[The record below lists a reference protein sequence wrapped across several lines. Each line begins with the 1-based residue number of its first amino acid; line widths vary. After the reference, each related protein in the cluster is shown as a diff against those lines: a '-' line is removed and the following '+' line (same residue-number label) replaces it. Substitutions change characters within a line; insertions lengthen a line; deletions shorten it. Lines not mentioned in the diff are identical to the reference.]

1 MTNEH
6 GVREIPAAV
15 AATAGL
21 PRRDRDWP
29 RSGRDRRHLVH
40 EGQERGALDQLADRG
55 RLGEECIYTLGAV
68 SLERQSADAA
78 VRQLVPAISRAE
90 RRT

>member
-6 GVREIPAAV
+6 GFREIPAAV

-40 EGQERGALDQLADRG
+40 EGQERGALDQLAD
-55 RLGEECIYTLGAV
+55 IYTLGAV